1 MTNQTIHIQDKGLHV
16 RQLGERVEL
25 LQRAYADPAASEEY
39 SELFKIIHFP
49 GYTTPV
55 QLRLILALVEAAEVN
70 LQQAA
75 MLRGALLEGSRAII
89 EESAQVSV

>member
-16 RQLGERVEL
+16 RQLGERVEV
-25 LQRAYADPAASEEY
+25 LQQAYADPAASEEY

-55 QLRLILALVEAAEVN
+55 QLRLILALVEAA
-70 LQQAA
+70 
-75 MLRGALLEGSRAII
+75 ALLEGSRAII